1 MEGKSAFEY
10 ELEKGRKD
18 SDIRG
23 RVALQ
28 TLPLQVVVAV
38 SDVTTMRVTT
48 NHGTDLFPRLFS
60 E

>member
-38 SDVTTMRVTT
+38 SDVT
-48 NHGTDLFPRLFS
+48 PCA
-60 E
+60 